1 MSNIIHKE
9 TAGLD
14 YLQSIR
20 DGSFKLGL
28 GIDCDLDI
36 HLRYKQNNLNVFAGH
51 ANVGKTLGILYYFTC
66 LAIKHKLK
74 FLVFSSEN
82 EVGGIKDDLI
92 SLYTGQQVKELNDVD
107 FDYAHYF
114 VNEHF
119 KFFDADNYFKEHNK
133 LMSFRDILK
142 ECSNHNFHSLVI
154 DPYNS
159 LGKAD
164 DIKGN
169 THEYDYQVMAEL
181 RIWCK
186 NNNKSLYL
194 LAHGNTE
201 ALRKTFPKGHEFEG
215 FPIPLLSAD
224 IEGGGKFVNRCD
236 NFVVI
241 HRMTQH
247 PSEWNKTEWH
257 ITKIKSTKTGGK
269 PSFKDNP
276 VIFEA
281 QKNMLSFK
289 VYIRQSNFEAPT
301 DWKDPLKRTIEADNA
316 ATPFTPI
323 AFNEDFTNKA
333 DIF

>member
-1 MSNIIHKE
+1 MTNIIHKE

-14 YLQSIR
+14 YLKSIR
-20 DGSFKLGL
+20 NGSFKLGL

-66 LAIKHKLK
+66 LAIKHDLK

-92 SLYTGQQVKELNDVD
+92 SLYTGKQIKDLSEVD
-107 FDYAHYF
+107 FEYAHYF

-119 KFFDADNYFKEHNK
+119 KFFDADNYFQTHKR
-133 LMSFRDILK
+133 LMNFRDILN
-142 ECSNHNFHSLVI
+142 ECKNHSFHSLVI

-159 LGKAD
+159 LGKLD
-164 DIKGN
+164 TIKGN
-169 THEYDYQVMAEL
+169 THEYDYQVMSEL

-186 NNNKSLYL
+186 TENKSLYL

-201 ALRKTFPKGHEFEG
+201 ALRKVFPKDHDFSGY
-215 FPIPLLSAD
+215 PIPLLSAD

-289 VYIRQSNFEAPT
+289 VYIRERNFEPPIE
-301 DWKDPLKRTIEADNA
+301 WKDPLEKTVEVQTSGFKPIEANSDF
-316 ATPFTPI
+316 ATD
-323 AFNEDFTNKA
+323 DFFETL
-333 DIF
+333 